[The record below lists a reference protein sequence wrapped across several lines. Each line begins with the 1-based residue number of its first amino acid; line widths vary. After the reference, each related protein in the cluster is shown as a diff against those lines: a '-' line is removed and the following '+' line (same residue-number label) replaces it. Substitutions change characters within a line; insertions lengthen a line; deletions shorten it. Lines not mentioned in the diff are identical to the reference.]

1 MCSSDLGP
9 TCKCVSKSSFGHT
22 GFTGI
27 MTWADPETELVYV
40 FMSNRT
46 FPNAEPNYLSKG
58 NIREDI
64 QQIIQD
70 AIVK

>member
-1 MCSSDLGP
+1 
-9 TCKCVSKSSFGHT
+9 
-22 GFTGI
+22 